1 MYTILLIVLTSKCT
15 IHVWKRQR
23 RRLVDLIQI
32 LQHVWMTMF
41 TRFLCGIDHWI
52 SRWFSANQIAKKWD
66 EYSLASSFKTNL
78 VIQLH
83 DVDCAQSGNSSNV
96 NSSIFLLINFLNQID
111 VKMLICQWKMW
122 RSINVFVIVP
132 QSTLFRPFQGSIS
145 CECSWETILETND
158 KPYVEFRYCW
168 LWKTKWELS
177 GKANGG
183 THKLPRKATHTWKI
197 FTYALAWW
205 ITQYIAL

>member
-122 RSINVFVIVP
+122 RFIKCIRYRTTINTFSAVSREHLVWV
-132 QSTLFRPFQGSIS
+132 QLR
-145 CECSWETILETND
+145 NH
-158 KPYVEFRYCW
+158 
-168 LWKTKWELS
+168 S
-177 GKANGG
+177 GNQ
-183 THKLPRKATHTWKI
+183 W
-197 FTYALAWW
+197 
-205 ITQYIAL
+205 